1 MTRSS
6 AALITLL
13 AYGAMVLAIA
23 VWGTRR
29 THSANDFLLGGRRL
43 GPWLVALSYTANA
56 SPAWLLFAIAGA
68 AFAWGLSAVWIWI
81 AVVCGYALNL
91 FYLAPRLRLLSTAQG
106 SVTLV
111 QVLSAGIGDRLQPL
125 IVRSGAAIIVIA
137 LLLEIGAV
145 LYTASNVFAT
155 GFDFDATTT
164 SITAMVAIVAATFAG
179 GYWST
184 SLADMVHMGI
194 LLAVA
199 ICIPLFALALGG
211 DLEQFR
217 TGFAALGSSANDWFG
232 GRSGVVAIAFVIGV
246 AAFGFDL
253 PGQPHAV
260 TRFMAARDEATL
272 GVARWIALGCVSIL
286 LAAMVLCG
294 WCASVLYP
302 GQAVPAQVLFVLV
315 ERLLSPT
322 LSAVIVTLLVCVL
335 LAGIANRLLVLSA
348 NFSADVKRASASL
361 SFEWA
366 RVVLVLCA
374 IAALCFALYASPDLL
389 DQAMFA
395 FSILG
400 ASFGPLLLVRL
411 AGKRVRPGST
421 LGAMWA
427 GCVLT
432 CLFHALPDAPGD
444 FLERVLPFVASLG
457 IALTGGER
465 RRNPDRA
472 DRSQETVHDR
482 VPI

>member
-13 AYGAMVLAIA
+13 AYGAVVLAIA
-23 VWGTRR
+23 LWGTRR
-29 THSANDFLLGGRRL
+29 THNANDFLLANRRL

-68 AFAWGLSAVWIWI
+68 AFAWGLSAVWIWL
-81 AVVCGYALNL
+81 AVVGGYALNL
-91 FYLAPRLRLLSTAQG
+91 FYLAPRLRLLSSGQG
-106 SVTLV
+106 SITLV
-111 QVLSAGIGDRLQPL
+111 QVLSAGTGDRLQPL
-125 IVRSGAAIIVIA
+125 IVRSGTAIIVIA
-137 LLLEIGAV
+137 LVLEIGAV
-145 LYTASNVFAT
+145 LYTATSAFAT
-155 GFDFDATTT
+155 GFGFDVTTT
-164 SITAMVAIVAATFAG
+164 SITAMAVIVAATFAG

-184 SLADMVHMGI
+184 SLGDAIHIGI
-194 LLAVA
+194 LLAAA
-199 ICIPLFALALGG
+199 IFMPLFALAISG
-211 DLEQFR
+211 DLEQLKI
-217 TGFAALGSSANDWFG
+217 GFVALGPATTDWFG
-232 GRSGVVAIAFVIGV
+232 GRSGVVAMAFVIGV
-246 AAFGFDL
+246 TAFGFEL
-253 PGQPHAV
+253 PGQPHAI

-272 GVARWIALGCVSIL
+272 GIARWVAMGCIAMLLG
-286 LAAMVLCG
+286 AMLLCG
-294 WCASVLYP
+294 WCASVLYA
-302 GQAVPAQVLFVLV
+302 GLETPAQALFVLV
-315 ERLLSPT
+315 ERMLPPT

-335 LAGIANRLLVLSA
+335 LAGIANRLLVLAA
-348 NFSADVKRASASL
+348 NFSADMQPVAARL

-374 IAALCFALYASPDLL
+374 IVALCFSLYASRNLL
-389 DQAMFA
+389 EQAMFA

-400 ASFGPLLLVRL
+400 ASFGPLLLVRV

-427 GCVLT
+427 GFVLT
-432 CLFHALPDAPGD
+432 WLFHILPDAPGD